1 MVNALFRICLL
12 KSRQKNPSEM
22 LSRQNREIIPKT
34 SEY

>member
-12 KSRQKNPSEM
+12 KSRQKKPNEM